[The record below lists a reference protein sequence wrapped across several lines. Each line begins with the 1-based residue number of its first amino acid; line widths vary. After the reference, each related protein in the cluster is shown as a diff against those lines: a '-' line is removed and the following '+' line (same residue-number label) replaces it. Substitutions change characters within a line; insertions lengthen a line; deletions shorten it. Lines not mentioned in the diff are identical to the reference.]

1 MVQGVEKKKGRQDA
15 HVEMLRRRVQIRT
28 EEVTRLQEELNSYQG
43 HMEDSNRTIRETTA
57 EMEAIDLEKKHL
69 LMQVY
74 INAFQ

>member
-1 MVQGVEKKKGRQDA
+1 
-15 HVEMLRRRVQIRT
+15 MLRRRVQIRT

-43 HMEDSNRTIRETTA
+43 HMEDSNRTICETTA
-57 EMEAIDLEKKHL
+57 EMEAIGLEKKHL